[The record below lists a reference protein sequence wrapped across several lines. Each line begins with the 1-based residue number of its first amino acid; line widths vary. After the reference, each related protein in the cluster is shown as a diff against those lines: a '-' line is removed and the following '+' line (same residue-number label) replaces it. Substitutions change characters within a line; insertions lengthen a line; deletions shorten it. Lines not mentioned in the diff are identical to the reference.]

1 MAGTSR
7 ETVSRT
13 LKLFEDKALVKRE
26 NRDLKIY
33 NFDDF
38 RQAFS

>member
-13 LKLFEDKALVKRE
+13 LKLLEEK
-26 NRDLKIY
+26 DLIKKEGKDLIIY
-33 NFDDF
+33 KFDEF
-38 RQAFS
+38 RQLFS

>member
-13 LKLFEDKALVKRE
+13 IKLLEEKNLVKKDKK
-26 NRDLKIY
+26 DLIIY
-33 NFDDF
+33 NFDEF
-38 RQAFS
+38 RQLFS